1 MSSPVVFEISHCKQ
15 KTYNNIFQAG
25 GVLAMGWGPPAR
37 AQPCHGTEDRLP
49 RRSKRRE
56 HIVRQQA
63 ETLLGLRATLPKHEP
78 KRDAATQTGPDA
90 TPRTSLRQLANAVAR
105 VPASATD
112 QKAIEVR
119 RALRNLHLL
128 LRSERL
134 YVKDHP
140 LRLDSLDSAYDS
152 IRNATEILGGLEIRV
167 ERGGLVAPRIGD
179 AHLPD
184 ARGEMQALAIDLQ
197 RAGIHVMTF
206 SKKFHVGEL
215 DTLAGLVKASL
226 LKSEDPANSAGNAW
240 WPARLLENRV
250 EGISIN
256 TQTERR
262 VDTVLAS
269 LIAALV
275 AYGGH
280 SPRETTDAPIQ
291 APDFDDLV
299 ACLRLL
305 ARLTPPLESARG
317 LSPEEAARAIHGAME
332 EASRDSVCMLLSSVS
347 QYGPREGERPQPY
360 LLRLSEHLIFEFL
373 GAEFSSGSLTAS
385 SVRPT
390 INRLSDVMVDAGGYS
405 GPHSSQHLSSL
416 AVTWATDTHREQL
429 IDRFWLEL
437 PPREKS
443 AVLRGPD
450 VWCVPVAALRHT
462 LGQLADAG
470 ADAPRREARNIIL
483 NYARR
488 IEHADPSARRSVAA
502 GLNEMSSIIESLWP
516 NQLPEDLSR
525 GAMKALDEEKAPETA
540 ALLAAFVESLGRIA
554 VNRADYSGFE
564 NILTSLERAPQDK
577 EHGHVATLANRLVV
591 QDRWLLLV
599 DAALANRPLDP
610 CLPRLLQRD
619 PERLLDRLTL
629 LLTEPRGAEMVPA
642 MARLLRTIG
651 VPVLN
656 LLETRLY
663 EARRQRVTA
672 AIKLLAASDPERL
685 LRGLAR
691 AMASWE
697 WNLQDLAVSELS
709 RPNNAASALTTA
721 FVFSAILADAH
732 PMVVPMMIDQLGLA
746 QETTAVPQ
754 LMEIA
759 AGEHESLRDQFVRIK
774 AIEALGRMRAP
785 EAAELLRRLSENRDG
800 LTYAEPA
807 GLRAAAEDAL
817 ALIENRPSFKQAA
830 AAFGAPAQSS
840 SGYVIPRRYTRVP
853 LDSPLR
859 AQIEGA
865 PAGLTRVRTISL
877 GGAYLESPRKLSVG
891 DSIKLEVR
899 AGLRKINFTAV
910 VRNIGPD
917 GGGVEFVHMRD
928 EDREKL
934 RKLVQRHLQL

>member
-1 MSSPVVFEISHCKQ
+1 LV
-15 KTYNNIFQAG
+15 
-25 GVLAMGWGPPAR
+25 
-37 AQPCHGTEDRLP
+37 
-49 RRSKRRE
+49 
-56 HIVRQQA
+56 
-63 ETLLGLRATLPKHEP
+63 LRATLPVQEA
-78 KRDAATQTGPDA
+78 KRDPAQSNPNL
-90 TPRTSLRQLANAVAR
+90 TPRTYLRQLATAVSR
-105 VPASATD
+105 VPATAAD
-112 QKAIEVR
+112 HRAIEVH

-128 LRSERL
+128 MRSERL
-134 YVKDHP
+134 YENNHP
-140 LRLDSLDSAYDS
+140 RRIDSLDSAYDS
-152 IRNATEILGGLEIRV
+152 IRNAAEILGGLEIRV

-184 ARGEMQALAIDLQ
+184 TRGEMQALAVDLQ
-197 RAGIHVMTF
+197 RAGIHALAF

-215 DTLAGLVKASL
+215 DTLARLVKASL
-226 LKSEDPANSAGNAW
+226 LKSEDPANSATNAW

-250 EGISIN
+250 EGISVN

-280 SPRETTDAPIQ
+280 SPRETADAPIQ

-332 EASRDSVCMLLSSVS
+332 EASRDSVTMLLSSVS

-360 LLRLSEHLIFEFL
+360 LLRLSEHIIFEFL
-373 GAEFSSGSLTAS
+373 SAEFSSGSLTAS

-390 INRLSDVMVDAGGYS
+390 FYRLSDVIVEAGAYS

-416 AVTWATDTHREQL
+416 AVTWATDTHREGL

-437 PPREKS
+437 SPREKS

-470 ADAPRREARNIIL
+470 ADAPRREARNIVL

-488 IEHADPSARRSVAA
+488 IDHADPSARRSVAA
-502 GLNEMSSIIESLWP
+502 GLNELSSLFESLWP

-525 GAMKALDEEKAPETA
+525 GAMKALDSEKSPETA

-554 VNRADYSGFE
+554 VNRADYIGFE
-564 NILTSLERAPQDK
+564 SILTGLERVPQDK
-577 EHGHVATLANRLVV
+577 EHGHMAALANRLVA

-599 DAALANRPLDP
+599 DAALANRALDP
-610 CLPRLLQRD
+610 VLPRLLQRD

-642 MARLLRTIG
+642 MARLLRAIG

-672 AIKLLAASDPERL
+672 AIKLLAAADPERL

-709 RPNNAASALTTA
+709 RPNNSASAVTTA

-774 AIEALGRMRAP
+774 AIEALGRMRAG
-785 EAAELLRRLSENRDG
+785 EAAELLRTLTESREG
-800 LTYAEPA
+800 LTYVEPA

-830 AAFGAPAQSS
+830 AAFGAPALSS

-859 AQIEGA
+859 AQIEGT
-865 PAGLTRVRTISL
+865 PAGLARVKTISL
-877 GGAYLESPRKLSVG
+877 GGAYLESPRKLSIG

-917 GGGVEFVHMRD
+917 GSGVEFVHMRD

>member
-1 MSSPVVFEISHCKQ
+1 METPLVV
-15 KTYNNIFQAG
+15 
-25 GVLAMGWGPPAR
+25 
-37 AQPCHGTEDRLP
+37 
-49 RRSKRRE
+49 
-56 HIVRQQA
+56 
-63 ETLLGLRATLPKHEP
+63 RATLPVEEA
-78 KRDAATQTGPDA
+78 KREAPAKAHPDA
-90 TPRTSLRQLANAVAR
+90 TPRTSLRALANAVVSA
-105 VPASATD
+105 PAGSAD
-112 QKAIEVR
+112 HKAVEVH
-119 RALRNLHLL
+119 RALRTLHLL
-128 LRSERL
+128 MRAERL
-134 YVKDHP
+134 YEKDHP
-140 LRLDSLDSAYDS
+140 RRLDSLNGAYDS
-152 IRNATEILGGLEIRV
+152 LRNTTEILGGLEIRV
-167 ERGGLVAPRIGD
+167 ERGGLVAPGIGD

-184 ARGEMQALAIDLQ
+184 ARGEMQALAADLQ
-197 RAGIHVMTF
+197 RAGIHKLSF

-215 DTLAGLVKASL
+215 DTLTRLLKASL
-226 LKSEDPANSAGNAW
+226 LRSEEPAKDAGNAW
-240 WPARLLENRV
+240 WAARLLENRV
-250 EGISIN
+250 EGISVN

-280 SPRETTDAPIQ
+280 SPRDSDAPIQ

-299 ACLRLL
+299 ASLRLL

-347 QYGPREGERPQPY
+347 QYAPREGERPQPF
-360 LLRLSEHLIFEFL
+360 LLRLSENIIFEFL
-373 GAEFSSGSLTAS
+373 SAEFSSGSLTPL

-390 INRLSDVMVDAGGYS
+390 FEHLSDVIVGAGGYS
-405 GPHSSQHLSSL
+405 GPHSSQHLSLL

-443 AVLRGPD
+443 AVLRGTD

-470 ADAPRREARNIIL
+470 ADAPRREARNIAL

-502 GLNEMSSIIESLWP
+502 GLNELTSIIESLWP

-525 GAMKALDEEKAPETA
+525 GAMKALDAEKAPETA

-564 NILTSLERAPQDK
+564 SILIGLERVPQDK
-577 EHGHVATLANRLVV
+577 EHGHMAALANRLVS

-599 DAALANRPLDP
+599 DAALANRALDP
-610 CLPRLLQRD
+610 VLPRLLQRD

-629 LLTEPRGAEMVPA
+629 LLTEPRGAEMVQA

-672 AIKLLAASDPERL
+672 AIKLLAAADPERL

-709 RPNNAASALTTA
+709 RPNNSASALSTA

-732 PMVVPMMIDQLGLA
+732 PLVVPMMIDQLGLA
-746 QETTAVPQ
+746 QETTSVPQ

-759 AGEHESLRDQFVRIK
+759 AGEHEVLRDQFVRIK
-774 AIEALGRMRAP
+774 AIEALGRMRAS
-785 EAAELLRRLSENRDG
+785 EAAELLRTLAESREG
-800 LTYAEPA
+800 LAYAEPS

-817 ALIENRPSFKQAA
+817 AFIENRPSSARGRAA
-830 AAFGAPAQSS
+830 YESAGQSS
-840 SGYVIPRRYTRVP
+840 GGYVVPRRYVRVP
-853 LDSPLR
+853 LESPLR

-865 PAGLTRVRTISL
+865 PAGLARVKTISL
-877 GGAYLESPRKLSVG
+877 GGAYLESPRKLSIG

-917 GGGVEFVHMRD
+917 GSGVEFVHMRD

>member
-1 MSSPVVFEISHCKQ
+1 MV
-15 KTYNNIFQAG
+15 
-25 GVLAMGWGPPAR
+25 
-37 AQPCHGTEDRLP
+37 
-49 RRSKRRE
+49 
-56 HIVRQQA
+56 
-63 ETLLGLRATLPKHEP
+63 LRATLPVHEAMRETTSP
-78 KRDAATQTGPDA
+78 QLNPDS
-90 TPRTSLRQLANAVAR
+90 TPRTSMRLLANAVSR
-105 VPASATD
+105 IPTGPTLHNV
-112 QKAIEVR
+112 IEVQ

-128 LRSERL
+128 MRSERL
-134 YVKDHP
+134 YEKDHP
-140 LRLDSLDSAYDS
+140 RRLDSLDSAYDS
-152 IRNATEILGGLEIRV
+152 IRNAAEILGGLEIRV

-184 ARGEMQALAIDLQ
+184 VRGEMQALATDLQ
-197 RAGIHVMTF
+197 RAGIHALDF

-215 DTLAGLVKASL
+215 DTLARLVKASL
-226 LKSEDPANSAGNAW
+226 LRSEEPANGGGNAW

-280 SPRETTDAPIQ
+280 SPRETADAPIQ

-299 ACLRLL
+299 ASLRLL

-317 LSPEEAARAIHGAME
+317 LSPEEATRAIHGAME

-360 LLRLSEHLIFEFL
+360 LLRLSENIAFEFL
-373 GAEFSSGSLTAS
+373 TAEFSSGSLTAL

-390 INRLSDVMVDAGGYS
+390 IFRLTDVIIEAGGYS

-437 PPREKS
+437 SPREKS
-443 AVLRGPD
+443 AVLRGPE
-450 VWCVPVAALRHT
+450 VWCVPVTALLHT

-470 ADAPRREARNIIL
+470 ADAPRREARNIVL

-488 IEHADPSARRSVAA
+488 IEHADPSARRFVAA
-502 GLNEMSSIIESLWP
+502 GLNELSSIIESLWP

-525 GAMKALDEEKAPETA
+525 GAMKALDVEKAPETA
-540 ALLAAFVESLGRIA
+540 ALLAAFVESLGRVA
-554 VNRADYSGFE
+554 VSRADYSGFE
-564 NILTSLERAPQDK
+564 TILTGLERVPQDI
-577 EHGHVATLANRLVV
+577 EHDHMAALANRLVA

-599 DAALANRPLDP
+599 DAALANRALDP
-610 CLPRLLQRD
+610 ILPRLLQRD
-619 PERLLDRLTL
+619 PERLLDRMTL

-672 AIKLLAASDPERL
+672 AIKLLAAADPERL

-709 RPNNAASALTTA
+709 RPNNSASAVSTA

-759 AGEHESLRDQFVRIK
+759 AGEHETLRDQYVRIK
-774 AIEALGRMRAP
+774 AIEALGRMRAY
-785 EAAELLRRLSENRDG
+785 EAAELLRTLAESREG

-840 SGYVIPRRYTRVP
+840 SGYVIPRRYVRVP
-853 LDSPLR
+853 LESPLR

-865 PAGLTRVRTISL
+865 PAGLARVKTISL
-877 GGAYLESPRKLSVG
+877 GGAYLESHRKLSVG

-899 AGLRKINFTAV
+899 AGFRKINFTAV
-910 VRNIGPD
+910 VRNIGPE
-917 GGGVEFVHMRD
+917 GSGVEFVHMRD

>member
-1 MSSPVVFEISHCKQ
+1 V
-15 KTYNNIFQAG
+15 
-25 GVLAMGWGPPAR
+25 
-37 AQPCHGTEDRLP
+37 
-49 RRSKRRE
+49 
-56 HIVRQQA
+56 
-63 ETLLGLRATLPKHEP
+63 ETLLVRKATLPVEKAKREP
-78 KRDAATQTGPDA
+78 ASHSNPDL
-90 TPRTSLRQLANAVAR
+90 TPRTYLRHLATAVSR

-112 QKAIEVR
+112 HRAIEVQR
-119 RALRNLHLL
+119 SLRNLHLL

-134 YVKDHP
+134 YEKDHP

-152 IRNATEILGGLEIRV
+152 IRSTTEILGGLEIHV
-167 ERGGLVAPRIGD
+167 ERGGLVVPRIGD

-184 ARGEMQALAIDLQ
+184 ARGEMQALATDLQ
-197 RAGIHVMTF
+197 RAGIHTLAF
-206 SKKFHVGEL
+206 LKKFHVGEL
-215 DTLAGLVKASL
+215 DTLARLVKTSL

-280 SPRETTDAPIQ
+280 SPRETADAPIQ

-332 EASRDSVCMLLSSVS
+332 EASRDSVTMLLSSVS

-373 GAEFSSGSLTAS
+373 HAEFSSGSLTAS

-390 INRLSDVMVDAGGYS
+390 FYRLSDVMVDAGAYS

-437 PPREKS
+437 SPREKS
-443 AVLRGPD
+443 SVLRGPD

-470 ADAPRREARNIIL
+470 ADAPRREARNIVL

-502 GLNEMSSIIESLWP
+502 GLNELSSLFESLWP

-525 GAMKALDEEKAPETA
+525 GAMKALDTEKAPETA

-554 VNRADYSGFE
+554 LTRADYSGFE
-564 NILTSLERAPQDK
+564 CILTGLERVPQDK
-577 EHGHVATLANRLVV
+577 EHGHMAALASRLVA
-591 QDRWLLLV
+591 QDRWLLMA
-599 DAALANRPLDP
+599 DAALANRALDP
-610 CLPRLLQRD
+610 VLPRLLQRD

-629 LLTEPRGAEMVPA
+629 LLTEPRGTEMVPA

-672 AIKLLAASDPERL
+672 AIKLLAAADPERL

-709 RPNNAASALTTA
+709 RPNNSASALSTA

-774 AIEALGRMRAP
+774 AIEALGRMRSS
-785 EAAELLRRLSENRDG
+785 EAAELLRKLSENREG

-840 SGYVIPRRYTRVP
+840 SSYVIPRRYTRVP

-865 PAGLTRVRTISL
+865 PAGLARVKTISL
-877 GGAYLESPRKLSVG
+877 GGAYLESPRRLAIG

-899 AGLRKINFTAV
+899 AGLRKISFTAV

-917 GGGVEFVHMRD
+917 GSGIEFVHMRD

>member
-1 MSSPVVFEISHCKQ
+1 VETPLVLRTKLPVHDAKREQSSP
-15 KTYNNIFQAG
+15 
-25 GVLAMGWGPPAR
+25 
-37 AQPCHGTEDRLP
+37 
-49 RRSKRRE
+49 
-56 HIVRQQA
+56 
-63 ETLLGLRATLPKHEP
+63 
-78 KRDAATQTGPDA
+78 QTNPDI
-90 TPRTSLRQLANAVAR
+90 TPRTSLRQLANAVSR
-105 VPASATD
+105 VPAGTTD
-112 QKAIEVR
+112 HKAIEVL

-134 YVKDHP
+134 YEKDHP
-140 LRLDSLDSAYDS
+140 HRLDSLDSAYDS
-152 IRNATEILGGLEIRV
+152 IRNAAEILGGLEIQV

-197 RAGIHVMTF
+197 RAGIHVLAF

-215 DTLAGLVKASL
+215 DTLARLVKASL
-226 LKSEDPANSAGNAW
+226 LRSEEPANGGGNSW

-250 EGISIN
+250 EGIFIN

-280 SPRETTDAPIQ
+280 SPREKADSPIQ
-291 APDFDDLV
+291 APGFDDLV
-299 ACLRLL
+299 ASLRLL

-317 LSPEEAARAIHGAME
+317 LSPEEAARALHGAME
-332 EASRDSVCMLLSSVS
+332 EASRDSVSMLLSSVS
-347 QYGPREGERPQPY
+347 QYEPREGERPQPY
-360 LLRLSEHLIFEFL
+360 LLRLSEHIIFEFL
-373 GAEFSSGSLTAS
+373 GAEFSSGSLTAT
-385 SVRPT
+385 SVKPT
-390 INRLSDVMVDAGGYS
+390 IYRLSDIIVEAGGYS

-470 ADAPRREARNIIL
+470 ADAPRREARNIVL

-502 GLNEMSSIIESLWP
+502 GLNELSSIIESLWP

-525 GAMKALDEEKAPETA
+525 GAMKALDSEKAPETA

-564 NILTSLERAPQDK
+564 TILTSLERVPQDK
-577 EHGHVATLANRLVV
+577 EHGHMAALANRLVA

-599 DAALANRPLDP
+599 DAALANRALDP
-610 CLPRLLQRD
+610 VLPRLLQRD

-629 LLTEPRGAEMVPA
+629 LLTETRGAEMVPA
-642 MARLLRTIG
+642 MARLLRAIG

-672 AIKLLAASDPERL
+672 AIKLLAAADPERL

-709 RPNNAASALTTA
+709 RPNNSASAVSTA

-759 AGEHESLRDQFVRIK
+759 AGEHEVLRDQFVRIK
-774 AIEALGRMRAP
+774 AIEALGRMRAT
-785 EAAELLRRLSENRDG
+785 EAAELLRTLAESREG

-859 AQIEGA
+859 AQIEGT
-865 PAGLTRVRTISL
+865 PAGLARVKTISL

-917 GGGVEFVHMRD
+917 GNGIEFVHMRD

>member
-1 MSSPVVFEISHCKQ
+1 LVVK
-15 KTYNNIFQAG
+15 
-25 GVLAMGWGPPAR
+25 
-37 AQPCHGTEDRLP
+37 
-49 RRSKRRE
+49 
-56 HIVRQQA
+56 
-63 ETLLGLRATLPKHEP
+63 ATLPVVEAQ
-78 KRDAATQTGPDA
+78 RDPSQSNPDL
-90 TPRTSLRQLANAVAR
+90 TPRTYLRQLATAVSR
-105 VPASATD
+105 VPAVATD
-112 QKAIEVR
+112 HKGIEVQK
-119 RALRNLHLL
+119 ALRNLHLL
-128 LRSERL
+128 MRSERL
-134 YVKDHP
+134 YEKDHP
-140 LRLDSLDSAYDS
+140 RRLDSLDSAYDS
-152 IRNATEILGGLEIRV
+152 IRSATETLGGLEIRV
-167 ERGGLVAPRIGD
+167 ERGGLVAPRLGD

-184 ARGEMQALAIDLQ
+184 TRGEMQALAVDLQ
-197 RAGIHVMTF
+197 RAGVYALLF

-215 DTLAGLVKASL
+215 DTLVRLVKASL
-226 LKSEDPANSAGNAW
+226 LRSEEPANGGGNGW

-250 EGISIN
+250 EGISVN

-280 SPRETTDAPIQ
+280 SPREAADSPIQ

-299 ACLRLL
+299 SCLRLL

-332 EASRDSVCMLLSSVS
+332 EASRDSVSMLLSSVS

-360 LLRLSEHLIFEFL
+360 LLRLSEHVIFEFL
-373 GAEFSSGSLTAS
+373 SAEFASGSLTAS

-390 INRLSDVMVDAGGYS
+390 FYRLSDVMVEAGGYS

-416 AVTWATDTHREQL
+416 AVTWATDTHRERL
-429 IDRFWLEL
+429 IDRFWLDL
-437 PPREKS
+437 SPREKS

-470 ADAPRREARNIIL
+470 ADAPRREARNIVL

-488 IEHADPSARRSVAA
+488 IDHADPSARRSVAA
-502 GLNEMSSIIESLWP
+502 GLNELSSILESLWP

-525 GAMKALDEEKAPETA
+525 GAMKALDTEKSPETA

-564 NILTSLERAPQDK
+564 TILTGLERVPQDK
-577 EHGHVATLANRLVV
+577 EHGHMAALANRLVA

-599 DAALANRPLDP
+599 DAALANRALDP
-610 CLPRLLQRD
+610 VLPRLLQRD
-619 PERLLDRLTL
+619 PERLLDRMTL

-672 AIKLLAASDPERL
+672 AIKLLAAADPERL

-709 RPNNAASALTTA
+709 RPNNSASAVSTA
-721 FVFSAILADAH
+721 FVFSAILSDAH

-759 AGEHESLRDQFVRIK
+759 AGEHEVLRDQFVRIK
-774 AIEALGRMRAP
+774 AIEALGRLRAP
-785 EAAELLRRLSENRDG
+785 EAAELLRTLAQSREG
-800 LTYAEPA
+800 LAYVEPA

-817 ALIENRPSFKQAA
+817 SLIEDRPTFKQAA
-830 AAFGAPAQSS
+830 AAFGAPGQSS
-840 SGYVIPRRYTRVP
+840 SSYVIPRRYTRVP
-853 LDSPLR
+853 LESPLR

-865 PAGLTRVRTISL
+865 PAGLARVKTISL
-877 GGAYLESPRKLSVG
+877 GGAYLESPRKLSIG

-917 GGGVEFVHMRD
+917 GSGVEFVHMRD

>member
-1 MSSPVVFEISHCKQ
+1 LV
-15 KTYNNIFQAG
+15 
-25 GVLAMGWGPPAR
+25 
-37 AQPCHGTEDRLP
+37 
-49 RRSKRRE
+49 
-56 HIVRQQA
+56 
-63 ETLLGLRATLPKHEP
+63 LRATLPVIEA
-78 KRDAATQTGPDA
+78 KRDPSQSNPDL
-90 TPRTSLRQLANAVAR
+90 TPRTYLRQLATAVSR
-105 VPASATD
+105 VPASAID
-112 QKAIEVR
+112 HKAIEVH

-128 LRSERL
+128 MRSERL
-134 YVKDHP
+134 YENNHP
-140 LRLDSLDSAYDS
+140 RRIDSLDCAYDS

-197 RAGIHVMTF
+197 RAGVHVLAF

-215 DTLAGLVKASL
+215 DTLVRLVKASL
-226 LKSEDPANSAGNAW
+226 LRSEEPANGGGNGW

-280 SPRETTDAPIQ
+280 SPRETADAPIQ

-332 EASRDSVCMLLSSVS
+332 EASRESVTMLLSSVS

-360 LLRLSEHLIFEFL
+360 LLRLSEHIVFEFL
-373 GAEFSSGSLTAS
+373 SAEFSSGSLTAS

-390 INRLSDVMVDAGGYS
+390 FYRLSDVMVEAGGYS

-416 AVTWATDTHREQL
+416 AVTWATDTHREGL

-437 PPREKS
+437 SPREKS

-470 ADAPRREARNIIL
+470 ADAPRREARNIVL

-488 IEHADPSARRSVAA
+488 IDHADPSARRSVAA
-502 GLNEMSSIIESLWP
+502 GLNELSSILESLWP

-525 GAMKALDEEKAPETA
+525 GAMKALDTEKAPETA

-554 VNRADYSGFE
+554 ANRADYSGFE
-564 NILTSLERAPQDK
+564 GILTGLERAPQDK
-577 EHGHVATLANRLVV
+577 EHGHMAALANRLVA

-599 DAALANRPLDP
+599 DAALANRALDP
-610 CLPRLLQRD
+610 ILPRLLQRD

-672 AIKLLAASDPERL
+672 SIKLLAAADPERL

-709 RPNNAASALTTA
+709 RPNNSGSALSTA

-746 QETTAVPQ
+746 QEATAVPQ

-759 AGEHESLRDQFVRIK
+759 AGEHEVLRDQFVRIK
-774 AIEALGRMRAP
+774 AIEALGRLRAS
-785 EAAELLRRLSENRDG
+785 EAAELLRTLAESREG

-817 ALIENRPSFKQAA
+817 ALIEDRPSFKQAA
-830 AAFGAPAQSS
+830 AAFGAPGQSS

-859 AQIEGA
+859 AHIEGA
-865 PAGLTRVRTISL
+865 PAGLARVKTISL
-877 GGAYLESPRKLSVG
+877 GGAYLESPRKLSIG

-917 GGGVEFVHMRD
+917 GSGIEFVHMRD

>member
-1 MSSPVVFEISHCKQ
+1 M
-15 KTYNNIFQAG
+15 
-25 GVLAMGWGPPAR
+25 
-37 AQPCHGTEDRLP
+37 
-49 RRSKRRE
+49 
-56 HIVRQQA
+56 
-63 ETLLGLRATLPKHEP
+63 
-78 KRDAATQTGPDA
+78 
-90 TPRTSLRQLANAVAR
+90 
-105 VPASATD
+105 D
-112 QKAIEVR
+112 QKASEVQH
-119 RALRNLHLL
+119 ALRNLHLL
-128 LRSERL
+128 IRSERL
-134 YVKDHP
+134 YEKDHP

-152 IRNATEILGGLEIRV
+152 IRNVTELLGGLEIRV

-184 ARGEMQALAIDLQ
+184 SRGEMQALAVDLQ
-197 RAGIHVMTF
+197 RAGIHALAF
-206 SKKFHVGEL
+206 LKKFHVGEL
-215 DTLAGLVKASL
+215 DTLARLVKASL
-226 LKSEDPANSAGNAW
+226 LKSEDPANGTGNSW

-250 EGISIN
+250 EGISVN

-269 LIAALV
+269 LIGALV

-280 SPRETTDAPIQ
+280 SPREKADSPIQ
-291 APDFDDLV
+291 PPDSDDLV

-360 LLRLSEHLIFEFL
+360 LLRLSENIIFEFL

-390 INRLSDVMVDAGGYS
+390 ISRLSDVIVEAGGYS

-429 IDRFWLEL
+429 IDKFWLEL

-443 AVLRGPD
+443 AVLRSPD

-462 LGQLADAG
+462 LGQLAEAG
-470 ADAPRREARNIIL
+470 ADAPRREARNVVL

-488 IEHADPSARRSVAA
+488 IEHAEPSARRFVAA
-502 GLNEMSSIIESLWP
+502 GLNELSSIIESLWP

-525 GAMKALDEEKAPETA
+525 GAMKALDTEKSPETA

-554 VNRADYSGFE
+554 VSRGDYSGFE
-564 NILTSLERAPQDK
+564 AILTGLERAPHDK
-577 EHGHVATLANRLVV
+577 EHDHMSALAHRLVA

-610 CLPRLLQRD
+610 VLPRLLQRD
-619 PERLLDRLTL
+619 PERLLDRMTL
-629 LLTEPRGAEMVPA
+629 LLTEPRGPEMVPA
-642 MARLLRTIG
+642 MARLVRTIG

-656 LLETRLY
+656 LLEARLY

-672 AIKLLAASDPERL
+672 AIKLLAAADPERL

-709 RPNNAASALTTA
+709 RPSNTSSAVSTA

-759 AGEHESLRDQFVRIK
+759 AGEHEVLRDQFVRIK
-774 AIEALGRMRAP
+774 AIEALGRMRASD
-785 EAAELLRRLSENRDG
+785 AAELLRKLAENREG

-865 PAGLTRVRTISL
+865 PAGLSRVKTISL
-877 GGAYLESPRKLSVG
+877 GGAYLESPQKLSVG

-917 GGGVEFVHMRD
+917 GSGIEFVHMRD

>member
-1 MSSPVVFEISHCKQ
+1 LVV
-15 KTYNNIFQAG
+15 
-25 GVLAMGWGPPAR
+25 
-37 AQPCHGTEDRLP
+37 
-49 RRSKRRE
+49 
-56 HIVRQQA
+56 
-63 ETLLGLRATLPKHEP
+63 RATLQLQEARREAPLNAHP
-78 KRDAATQTGPDA
+78 NL
-90 TPRTSLRQLANAVAR
+90 TPRTSLRALAKAVAGA
-105 VPASATD
+105 PASAPD
-112 QKAIEVR
+112 HLSNEVQ

-128 LRSERL
+128 IRSERL
-134 YVKDHP
+134 YEKDHP
-140 LRLDSLDSAYDS
+140 RRLDSLDSAYDS
-152 IRNATEILGGLEIRV
+152 LRNATELLGGLEIRV

-184 ARGEMQALAIDLQ
+184 VRGEMQALAIDLQ
-197 RAGIHVMTF
+197 RSGIHALVF

-215 DTLAGLVKASL
+215 DTLTRLLKASL
-226 LKSEDPANSAGNAW
+226 LRSEDPAKDASSEW
-240 WPARLLENRV
+240 WATRLLENRV
-250 EGISIN
+250 EGISVN

-280 SPRETTDAPIQ
+280 SPREATDAPIQ
-291 APDFDDLV
+291 APNFDDLV
-299 ACLRLL
+299 ASLRLL

-332 EASRDSVCMLLSSVS
+332 EASRDSVRMLLSSVS

-360 LLRLSEHLIFEFL
+360 LLRLSENIVFEFL
-373 GAEFSSGSLTAS
+373 SAEFSSGSLTPL

-390 INRLSDVMVDAGGYS
+390 FERLSDVIVEAGGYA
-405 GPHSSQHLSSL
+405 GPHSSQHLSML
-416 AVTWATDTHREQL
+416 AVAWATDTHRAQL

-470 ADAPRREARNIIL
+470 ADAPRREARNIAL

-488 IEHADPSARRSVAA
+488 IEHADPSPRRAVAA
-502 GLNEMSSIIESLWP
+502 GLNELTSIIESLWP

-525 GAMKALDEEKAPETA
+525 GAMKALDVEKSPETA

-554 VNRADYSGFE
+554 VNRGDFAGFE
-564 NILTSLERAPQDK
+564 SILISLERVPQDK
-577 EHGHVATLANRLVV
+577 EHGHMATLANRLVA

-599 DAALANRPLDP
+599 DAALANRALDP
-610 CLPRLLQRD
+610 VLPRLLQRD
-619 PERLLDRLTL
+619 PERLLDRMTL

-672 AIKLLAASDPERL
+672 AIKLLAAADPERL

-709 RPNNAASALTTA
+709 RPSNSASAQSTA
-721 FVFSAILADAH
+721 FVFSAVLADAH

-759 AGEHESLRDQFVRIK
+759 AGEHEVLRDQFVRIK
-774 AIEALGRMRAP
+774 AIEALGRMRAN
-785 EAAELLRRLSENRDG
+785 EAAELLRTLSEGREG

-817 ALIENRPSFKQAA
+817 ALLENRPSFKQAA
-830 AAFGAPAQSS
+830 AAFGAPGQSS

-865 PAGLTRVRTISL
+865 PAGLARVKTISL
-877 GGAYLESPRKLSVG
+877 GGAYLESPRKLSIG

-899 AGLRKINFTAV
+899 AGLRKISFTAV
-910 VRNIGPD
+910 VRNIGAD
-917 GGGVEFVHMRD
+917 GSGVEFVHMRD